1 MLDPLSIMRLVPK
14 AKMLV
19 ALLTETM
26 KEYDDNVKKYNIK
39 PNDTKAYNK
48 LKAEIE
54 TIMEK
59 ENKSKK

>member
-1 MLDPLSIMRLVPK
+1 MLDPLSIMKLVPK

-39 PNDTKAYNK
+39 PNDTKEYNK
-48 LKAEIE
+48 LKAEIKV
-54 TIMEK
+54 IMEK
-59 ENKSKK
+59 DQKSKK

>member
-1 MLDPLSIMRLVPK
+1 MLDPLSIMKLVPK

-26 KEYDDNVKKYNIK
+26 KEYDENVKKYNIK
-39 PNDTKAYNK
+39 PNDTKEYNK

-54 TIMEK
+54 VIMEK
-59 ENKSKK
+59 DVKSKK